1 MELEQLADSMTK
13 SKSQSDFKKAI
24 VKGIP
29 RQAVLKPAHAIYR
42 LQNQEFELGDRVA
55 MVRDSGAVPLSVKG
69 VVIGINAK
77 SMDVL
82 WDVPFMSGVTL
93 GDRYVQI
100 HSSTESHA
108 QHLQQVFG
116 ISRHDG

>member
-1 MELEQLADSMTK
+1 MQLEQLADSLTK
-13 SKSQSDFKKAI
+13 SKSPSDFKKAI

-42 LQNQEFELGDRVA
+42 LQNQWFELGDRVA

-93 GDRYVQI
+93 GDRYVL
-100 HSSTESHA
+100 TELLRRLGFLKLIFFFF
-108 QHLQQVFG
+108 HLR
-116 ISRHDG
+116 I

>member
-1 MELEQLADSMTK
+1 
-13 SKSQSDFKKAI
+13 
-24 VKGIP
+24 
-29 RQAVLKPAHAIYR
+29 
-42 LQNQEFELGDRVA
+42 VA

-93 GDRYVQI
+93 GDRYVCL
-100 HSSTESHA
+100 SC
-108 QHLQQVFG
+108 
-116 ISRHDG
+116 